1 MHLPV
6 SVLSGQE
13 KGKKK
18 KMIFPSAGVS
28 AGVMMMIPFHVLSPS
43 LTWMIKQRVNERH
56 VKTSLLISA
65 YRHKVFDIQFR
76 EMWKVVI

>member
-1 MHLPV
+1 
-6 SVLSGQE
+6 
-13 KGKKK
+13 
-18 KMIFPSAGVS
+18 
-28 AGVMMMIPFHVLSPS
+28 MMIPFHVLSPS